1 MMIASLMFYKK
12 TGEQKYLVKFEE
24 ARHYC
29 INHFCDDRFGEWYGY
44 LRRIYRSVKDVIKG
58 ELKLRVILKAW
69 IDFRKGIT
77 GKVEKYT
84 I

>member
-44 LRRIYRSVKDVIKG
+44 LHG
-58 ELKLRVILKAW
+58 EQDAWPYEREDNASLR
-69 IDFRKGIT
+69 
-77 GKVEKYT
+77 
-84 I
+84 